1 MNGIPRVSCSARP
14 FAVLLVL
21 ALCAPAAHA
30 TCGAEGC
37 PFIREGVGPRSGR
50 FAFGM
55 RYQDV
60 TQDVLWDGDA
70 EANRDEI
77 ITEAARKLST
87 GKHGEVELYTRTR
100 SWVAEGRARV
110 NDNLEFTASIPYVQR
125 EHRHM
130 IVHGFFYNPNWVDEW
145 KFDGIGDA
153 TVLGHFRGRLSGE
166 GHSITV
172 QAGVKLATGRRH
184 VPDEERRNL
193 FIPSTLEP
201 SIRPGSGSTDWIAG
215 VQYARP
221 LPFPRTLPLTA
232 SVLGRINTRGTDD
245 FQVGDV
251 IQAGLSGG
259 HAPVEWLTLLMQ
271 VNFSAHGSDKSG
283 EAGEAAHSG
292 MRALYWTPG
301 LSVRIAPALSV
312 YGLFQARVWGH
323 TDDANVV
330 GKSHFLVGT
339 SYTLGR

>member
-1 MNGIPRVSCSARP
+1 MRPPGWP
-14 FAVLLVL
+14 FAVLLVFAML
-21 ALCAPAAHA
+21 PASAHA

-37 PFIREGVGPRSGR
+37 PFIREGIGPRAGR
-50 FAFGM
+50 FSLGM

-60 TQDVLWDGDA
+60 TQDALWNGNT
-70 EANRDEI
+70 EADRADI
-77 ITEAARKLST
+77 ITEAAGQLAT
-87 GKHGEVELYTRTR
+87 GEHGEVELYTRTR

-110 NDNLEFTASIPYVQR
+110 NDNLELTASVPYLQR

-130 IVHGFFYNPNWVDEW
+130 IVHGFFFNPNWVDEW
-145 KFDGIGDA
+145 KFDGLGDA
-153 TVLGHFRGRLSGE
+153 TVLGHFRGLLPGE

-172 QAGVKLATGRRH
+172 QAGVKLPTGRRH
-184 VPDEERRNL
+184 VPDEERINL

-232 SVLGRINTRGTDD
+232 SMLGRMNTRGTDD
-245 FQVGDV
+245 FQIGDEL
-251 IQAGLSGG
+251 QAGLSGG

-292 MRALYWTPG
+292 MQALYLTPG
-301 LSVRIAPALSV
+301 VSVRIAPALSM
-312 YGLFQARVWGH
+312 YGLFQVRVWGH

-330 GKSHFLVGT
+330 GKRHFLVGT